1 MARIATSIE
10 ESKRLLELGIDP
22 KSANMCWTNASF
34 KGINYVD
41 PWRLNPL
48 TVDEVEKTLSTP
60 SSFFEWTKGWEVVPA
75 WSLDGLLKLLPNDIA
90 VSFQNGNDEGTLYWV
105 DTFLATTFSDT
116 YIGAMVEMI
125 ELLVEEGYIKGK
137 EK

>member
-22 KSANMCWTNASF
+22 KSADMYYQYAPNSE
-34 KGINYVD
+34 KLYIIPQIGSPSIV
-41 PWRLNPL
+41 RLYGK
-48 TVDEVEKTLSTP
+48 ECI
-60 SSFFEWTKGWEVVPA
+60 PA

-125 ELLVEEGYIKGK
+125 ELLVEEGYIKVK